1 MEDRLFRL
9 PMTHT
14 RYPHFGLLAVAT
26 GLLAFWPVA
35 PLAAQGAINPI
46 VAPHAADLARAGERE
61 AAKNYLGQ
69 YLARSSD
76 DPKAWLQLGKLY
88 LQDAREWHLRG
99 HIGDPDAGILLDFAA
114 TSLDQTIRLQEDSGA
129 VLRGYAEAGRDLL
142 MIEALGWEGAR
153 TARERA
159 ALELPPLLV
168 ELGRNLIASC
178 PTGGVLLTGD
188 PLETLSVWFATLE
201 QGIRPDILPLLP
213 SLWATDAV
221 YRGQMARSLGVDSSV
236 VIQRALGLVASRRP
250 ICLAPLADAAAMPEG
265 VRTPVRLMLVTGV
278 AVAPGNEHLSFAA
291 FLAGDRGGRSV
302 WVPEVLRIYQVAAQ
316 SNPLLCQSLFAQ
328 LGDRPVGACGR

>member
-1 MEDRLFRL
+1 
-9 PMTHT
+9 MTLSRHLLL
-14 RYPHFGLLAVAT
+14 GLVA
-26 GLLAFWPVA
+26 GPLAFWPAA

-61 AAKNYLGQ
+61 AAKTYLGQ

-76 DPKAWLQLGKLY
+76 DPKAWLQLGKFY
-88 LQDAREWHLRG
+88 LTDAREWHLRG
-99 HIGDPDAGILLDFAA
+99 HAGEPDASILLDFAA

-142 MIEALGWEGAR
+142 LIEALGWEGAR
-153 TARERA
+153 AARDRA
-159 ALELPPLLV
+159 ALELPPLVV

-188 PLETLSVWFATLE
+188 ALETLAVWFATLE
-201 QGIRPDILPLLP
+201 QGRRPDLLPLLP
-213 SLWATDAV
+213 SLWATDAT

-236 VIQRALGLVASRRP
+236 VIQRALGLVAARRP

-265 VRTPVRLMLVTGV
+265 VRTPVRLVLVTGR
-278 AVAPGNEHLSFAA
+278 ATPSSDEHLTFGA
-291 FLAGDRGGRSV
+291 FLAGDRSGRSV
-302 WVPEVLRIYQVAAQ
+302 WIHEVLRIYQVAAQ

-328 LGDRPVGACGR
+328 MGDRPVGACGR